1 MHEVKQT
8 FDFFEAARHAL
19 ESSDPDKGL
28 LDSLARAV
36 FDQEVLPFERIFGGV
51 EVSHESLTYITGWL
65 SSFQQQIGRTLDTAA
80 IKKFRQLSLEHSQM
94 SCPSM
99 KVRHQYA

>member
-1 MHEVKQT
+1 MQEVQQA
-8 FDFFEAARHAL
+8 FNFFEAARHAL
-19 ESSDPDKGL
+19 ESGDPDKDL

-51 EVSHESLTYITGWL
+51 EVSHESLTYICGFL
-65 SSFQQQIGRTLDTAA
+65 SSHQQQIGRTLDTEA
-80 IKKFRQLSLEHSQM
+80 IKKFRQLCVEHSKIK
-94 SCPSM
+94 CPSM